1 LQEVVA
7 RYASMTSYSDRGAV
21 HRHLDD
27 SGSVFSTTF
36 STSFKKPSLFRFEF
50 ARPHAYPPLGH
61 IITRHSVA
69 FDGTTAYS
77 MTQRDTDAP
86 KIMEKDTLATVVAGA
101 TGVSSGSAHTI
112 ARLLLPGIGG
122 LSILDLVDAH
132 QHGDTAI
139 DGVACYSVAARYPK
153 GGTVEFCIEKDELL
167 IRKTT
172 RTFEGDN
179 FPAIEIRENIC
190 VNGPIDDR
198 IFKFER

>member
-1 LQEVVA
+1 
-7 RYASMTSYSDRGAV
+7 MTSYSDCGAV
-21 HRHLDD
+21 HTHLKA

-50 ARPHAYPPLGH
+50 ARPHPYPPLGH
-61 IITRHSVA
+61 LITRRTIA

-77 MTQRDTDAP
+77 STQRNTDTP
-86 KIMEKDTLATVVAGA
+86 EIIEKDTLASVVAGA
-101 TGVSSGSAHTI
+101 TGVSSGSAHRI

-122 LSILDLVDAH
+122 SSILDLVDAH
-132 QHGDTAI
+132 QNGDAPTG
-139 DGVACYSVAARYPK
+139 GVACYSVAARYPK
-153 GGTVEFCIEKDELL
+153 GGAVEFCIEKDKLL

-172 RTFEGDN
+172 TTFDGDN
-179 FPAIEIRENIC
+179 FPVTEVRENIC